1 MMKSELLGSMMK
13 SDSRMKLLA
22 LEQSSRIAQVFGSMV
37 SMMSMMML
45 GQSSRKV
52 GLRPEVEPRLHKLG
66 WFQSLGNIRCM
77 IGCLGHWN
85 NWGSWNSLGSMM
97 KAQVFGSMVSMMSM
111 MMLGQS
117 SRKVGLRP
125 EVEPRL
131 HKPVLPE
138 PDHSTLV
145 PLEPSYSKPVLRL
158 VLHYSRSVLVLLE
171 LHYSKP
177 VLRLVLHYSKSMLVL
192 LELHYSKLV
201 LRLVLHYSRP
211 VPKLPELKHS
221 RQ

>member
-1 MMKSELLGSMMK
+1 MKSELLHSMMKSELLGSMMK

-22 LEQSSRIAQVFGSMV
+22 LEQSSRI
-37 SMMSMMML
+37 
-45 GQSSRKV
+45 
-52 GLRPEVEPRLHKLG
+52 
-66 WFQSLGNIRCM
+66 
-77 IGCLGHWN
+77 
-85 NWGSWNSLGSMM
+85 
-97 KAQVFGSMVSMMSM
+97 AQVFGSMVSMMSM

-221 RQ
+221 RH